1 MAEAPGVERP
11 SERAST
17 GSVRPVRGHGV
28 SAGKRR
34 HVRGPRHGVSARAV
48 QALPLRTLRPQ
59 TAAGRASECFQVDQT
74 PAGDRAEPAHGP
86 ARALLETAVHRSDR
100 ERGTQLP
107 VAERGLR
114 RPGRR
119 VLHTREGA

>member
-17 GSVRPVRGHGV
+17 GSVWPARGHEV
-28 SAGKRR
+28 SAGKR

-48 QALPLRTLRPQ
+48 QALPLHTLRPQ

>member
-11 SERAST
+11 SEQAST
-17 GSVRPVRGHGV
+17 GSVRPARGHGV

-34 HVRGPRHGVSARAV
+34 HVRGPRHGVSAQAV
-48 QALPLRTLRPQ
+48 RALPLRTLRPQ
-59 TAAGRASECFQVDQT
+59 TAAGRASACFQVDQT

>member
-1 MAEAPGVERP
+1 MAEAPGVERL

-17 GSVRPVRGHGV
+17 GSVRPARGHGV

-34 HVRGPRHGVSARAV
+34 HLRGPRHGVPARAV
-48 QALPLRTLRPQ
+48 RALPLRALRPQ

-86 ARALLETAVHRSDR
+86 AHALLETAVHRGDR

-107 VAERGLR
+107 MVDRGLR
-114 RPGRR
+114 RPGRH